1 MAFQGFINLKK
12 ETFVKANTT
21 KISPKTIAVAA
32 SLAAMQIGAVYA
44 QNLNLDEVVVTASP
58 TGRTKM
64 KSSDS
69 VTSLGEEAI
78 SRSGATNA
86 VEILRTVPGIRAESS
101 SGDSNANITVRGA
114 PISAGGS
121 RYVQIQEDGLPL
133 MLFGD
138 IAFGNADMYLRTD
151 YTTDRLEVVRGGSA
165 STLATNSP
173 GGVINFISK
182 AGRDAGNAIGVT
194 TGVGSKLNRYDFNFG
209 SSIGADTYFNVG
221 GFTRQGEGGAIKT
234 GFNSQDG
241 GQFKASVTKEFDKG
255 SYVRV
260 NFKSLDDKT
269 PALLPV
275 PVRVSNGKISTYSNI
290 DPRNAFFINPNIT
303 RDVSINRDG
312 NQVVSNP
319 ADGVHVQS
327 RSIGLEAKLDIGGG
341 WTVEER
347 MRKTSNSGRWLGMF
361 PDVVSG
367 GNTFSGS
374 MFNSSLD
381 NLDNMFNDLKASKAF
396 DLNGGTSVFTGGL
409 FTGSQNLARTNWF
422 NTYDVGMTG
431 SGASYSAL
439 TQSGWSH
446 WGPPKSLDL
455 KYSTKSPYAA
465 LNWEKGPLSIEGSV
479 RHNEMTA
486 TGQTIKA
493 VTSAATTSNTGFYW
507 DPTTLDTIN
516 YKVSKTSY
524 SLGSNYALNSNN
536 SIYARVSNGYNFAA
550 DRLVDAANPGEL
562 NGSRAIPVNQLK
574 QQEIGLKSKQGNLSL
589 FGTFFMAQT
598 DETNYEVNNRVQTKN
613 KYDAK
618 GIELEAGYKSGAF
631 RLNAGATYTDAKIKD
646 SLTASDIGKTPRRQA
661 KWVYSLVPSFS
672 TGDFQYGAAFVGT
685 SKSYTQNDNAVEMPA
700 YMVTNLFAKYRISK
714 QAIASLSVNNAFN
727 KVGYTE
733 GEARDI
739 GYVARSIQGRTA
751 TASLKYEF

>member
-1 MAFQGFINLKK
+1 M
-12 ETFVKANTT
+12 KANNT

-58 TGRTKM
+58 SGRTKM

-69 VTSLGEEAI
+69 VTSLGEDAI
-78 SRSGATNA
+78 ARSGATNA

-165 STLATNSP
+165 STLAANSP

-182 AGRDAGNAIGVT
+182 TGRDAGNAIGVT
-194 TGVGSKLNRYDFNFG
+194 TGIGSKLNRYDFNFG
-209 SSIGADTYFNVG
+209 SAIGSDTYFNMG
-221 GFTRQGEGGAIKT
+221 GFTRQGEGGAIKS

-260 NFKSLDDKT
+260 NFKTLDDKT

-275 PVRVSNGKISTYSNI
+275 PVQVNNGKISTFSNI

-303 RDVSINRDG
+303 RDVSIGKDG

-319 ADGVHVQS
+319 ANGVHVQS

-347 MRKTSNSGRWLGMF
+347 MRKTSNGGRWIGMF

-367 GNTFSGS
+367 GSTFSGS

-381 NLDNMFNDLKASKAF
+381 NLDNMFNDLKASKTF
-396 DLNGGTSVFTGGL
+396 DLNGGKSVFTGGL

-422 NTYDVGMTG
+422 NTYDVGMIG

-465 LNWEKGPLSIEGSV
+465 LSWEKGPLSIEGSV
-479 RHNEMTA
+479 RQNEMTA
-486 TGQTIKA
+486 TGQTITA

-507 DPTTLDTIN
+507 DPTTLDTVN
-516 YKVSKTSY
+516 YKVSKTSF
-524 SLGSNYALNSNN
+524 SLGGNYALNSNN
-536 SIYARVSNGYNFAA
+536 SIYARISDGYNFAA
-550 DRLVDAANPGEL
+550 DRVVEAARRGEL
-562 NGSRAIPVNQLK
+562 NGSKATPVNQLK
-574 QQEIGLKSKQGNLSL
+574 QQEIGVKSKQGNLSL

-598 DETNYEVNNRVQTKN
+598 DESNYETNNRVQTQN

-618 GIELEAGYKSGAF
+618 GIELEAGYRSGAF
-631 RLNAGATYTDAKIKD
+631 RLSGGATLTNAKIKE
-646 SLTASDIGKTPRRQA
+646 SLTASEVGNTPRRQA
-661 KWVYSLVPSFS
+661 KLVYSLVPSYS
-672 TGDFQYGAAFVGT
+672 TGDFEYGAAFIGT
-685 SKSYTQNDNAVEMPA
+685 SKSYTQNNNAVEMPA

-714 QAIASLSVNNAFN
+714 QAVASLSVNNAFN
-727 KVGYTE
+727 TLGYTE
-733 GEARDI
+733 GEARDV

>member
-1 MAFQGFINLKK
+1 MKTNKK
-12 ETFVKANTT
+12 T
-21 KISPKTIAVAA
+21 ISPKTIAVAA
-32 SLAAMQIGAVYA
+32 SLAAMHIGAVYA

-78 SRSGATNA
+78 ARSGATNA
-86 VEILRTVPGIRAESS
+86 AEVLRTIPGIRAEASA
-101 SGDSNANITVRGA
+101 GDSNANITVRGA

-138 IAFGNADMYLRTD
+138 IAFGNSDMWMRTD

-182 AGRDAGNAIGVT
+182 AGRDSGNAVGVT
-194 TGVGSKLNRYDFNFG
+194 TGIGSRLNRYDFNFG
-209 SSIGADTYFNVG
+209 STIGTDTYFNMG
-221 GFTRQGEGGAIKT
+221 GFTRQGEGGAAKT

-260 NFKSLDDKT
+260 NFKNLDDKT
-269 PALLPV
+269 PTFLPV
-275 PVRVSNGKISTYSNI
+275 PVKVTNGQISTYSNI
-290 DPRNAFFINPNIT
+290 NPRNAFFINPNMT
-303 RDVSINRDG
+303 RDVSIDRNG
-312 NQVVSNP
+312 NQVTSNP
-319 ADGVHVQS
+319 GDGVHVTS
-327 RSIGLEAKLDIGGG
+327 RSIGLEAKFNLGND

-347 MRKTSNSGRWLGMF
+347 MRKTANSGRWLGMF

-367 GNTFSGS
+367 GSTFSGS

-381 NLDNMFNDLKASKAF
+381 NLDNMFNDLKAYKAF
-396 DLNGGTSVFTGGL
+396 DLAGGKSVFTGGV

-431 SGASYSAL
+431 SNATYSAL

-446 WGPPKSLDL
+446 WGPPTSMDL
-455 KYSTKSPYAA
+455 KYNTTSPYAA
-465 LNWEKGPLSIEGSV
+465 LNWEQGPLSLEGSL
-479 RHNEMTA
+479 RQNEMTA
-486 TGQTIKA
+486 TGQTIKG
-493 VTSAATTSNTGFYW
+493 VSHAATTSNSGFYW

-516 YKVSKTSY
+516 YKVKRTSY
-524 SLGSNYALNSNN
+524 SLGGNYALNSNN
-536 SIYARVSNGYNFAA
+536 SVYARISNGYNFAA
-550 DRLVDAANPGEL
+550 DRTVEAAQRGEL
-562 NGSRAIPVNQLK
+562 NGSKAIPVNQLK
-574 QQEIGLKSKQGNLSL
+574 QQEVGIKSKQGNLSL

-598 DETNYEVNNRVQTKN
+598 DESNYETNNRIVTQN

-618 GIELEAGYKSGAF
+618 GVELEAGYRSGSF
-631 RLNAGATYTDAKIKD
+631 RLSGGATYTDAKIKN
-646 SLTASDIGKTPRRQA
+646 SLTASEIGNTPRRQA
-661 KWVYSLVPSFS
+661 KWLYSLVPSFS
-672 TGDFQYGAAFVGT
+672 TGEFEYGAAFIGT
-685 SKSYTQNDNAVEMPA
+685 TKSYTQNDNAVEMPA

-714 QAIASLSVNNAFN
+714 QAVASLSVNNAFN
-727 KVGYTE
+727 KIGYTE
-733 GEARDI
+733 GEPRDV
-739 GYVARSIQGRTA
+739 GYVARSIPGRTA
-751 TASLKYEF
+751 NVSLKYEF